1 MTQLGWG
8 TSCCTGL
15 EWMKQECRRGEV
27 DMENV
32 INILMEDPREIEN
45 ICDLCNT
52 LRVPNTKQV
61 MDIENYIEEICL
73 EEDTSW
79 FYLPLIFITLAMLA
93 PAVLQLFS

>member
-1 MTQLGWG
+1 
-8 TSCCTGL
+8 
-15 EWMKQECRRGEV
+15 MKQECRRGDV

-32 INILMEDPREIEN
+32 INILMEDPGEIEN

-61 MDIENYIEEICL
+61 REIENYIEEICL

-93 PAVLQLFS
+93 PAVLHMFS

>member
-1 MTQLGWG
+1 
-8 TSCCTGL
+8 
-15 EWMKQECRRGEV
+15 MKQECRRGEV

-61 MDIENYIEEICL
+61 MEIENYIEEICL